1 MSMYVKPNIVRKLA
15 MKAHASTDGSEFQT
29 IKIADADKTAK
40 QVW

>member
-1 MSMYVKPNIVRKLA
+1 MSMYVRNSIVKKLIT
-15 MKAHASTDGSEFQT
+15 KSHASTDGSEFQT